1 MSRVKSLVIFA
12 IAILACGAGA
22 WFILMPAPKP
32 ADTGRIKVAATFF
45 PLADI
50 ARQIGGD
57 NVDVI
62 TLLPPGASPHS
73 FEPAPAQVLEIAQ
86 AKALFSIGHGLD
98 DWAGTLASNAPNISQ
113 VTVDRG
119 IELKP
124 PLALP
129 YIGSGGETMGS
140 LDPHYWL
147 TPQNGKLIA
156 ATIAD
161 ELKRLDPAHA
171 ADYDRRLEAFKRQL
185 DETEARIKTL
195 LSGKK
200 NTAIVTHHAAWQYFA
215 AAFGLKIVGV
225 IEPSADKELTPTE
238 LAALQKIIRA
248 DGVKTIFIEPE
259 LSEQIVKPLAQDLH
273 LEIRSI
279 DPEGV
284 SSGMKNYQDML
295 LKNAQTF
302 ADALN

>member
-12 IAILACGAGA
+12 IAMLACGAGV
-22 WFILMPAPKP
+22 WFILTPARKP

-57 NVDVI
+57 NVDVV

-98 DWAGTLASNAPNISQ
+98 DWAGTLANNAPNISQ

-124 PLALP
+124 PLALT
-129 YIGSGGETMGS
+129 YIGSGGETKDS

-171 ADYDRRLEAFKRQL
+171 ADYDRRLEDFKRQM

-195 LSGKK
+195 LSDKK

-225 IEPSADKELTPTE
+225 IEPSPDKELTPME
-238 LAALQKIIRA
+238 LVALQKIIRA
-248 DGVKTIFIEPE
+248 NDIKTIFIEPE
-259 LSEQIVKPLAQDLH
+259 LSEQLVKPLAQDLH
-273 LEIRSI
+273 LEIRSV